1 MLNTLAIANKLQQI
15 DNKLEILNEKVI
27 KLQGKAEGLLETLK
41 VKNGRTTK
49 KNKKRYK
56 KIS

>member
-1 MLNTLAIANKLQQI
+1 MISILAISNKLRQI

-49 KNKKRYK
+49 KNN
-56 KIS
+56 

>member
-1 MLNTLAIANKLQQI
+1 MIAIANKLRKI

-49 KNKKRYK
+49 KNN
-56 KIS
+56 

>member
-1 MLNTLAIANKLQQI
+1 MASILAISNKLRQI

-49 KNKKRYK
+49 KNN
-56 KIS
+56 

>member
-1 MLNTLAIANKLQQI
+1 MLNILAIANKLQQI

-49 KNKKRYK
+49 KNN
-56 KIS
+56 

>member
-49 KNKKRYK
+49 KNN
-56 KIS
+56 

>member
-1 MLNTLAIANKLQQI
+1 MISILAIANKLQQI

-49 KNKKRYK
+49 KNN
-56 KIS
+56 

>member
-49 KNKKRYK
+49 KNK
-56 KIS
+56 

>member
-1 MLNTLAIANKLQQI
+1 MLSVLEINNKLQQI

-49 KNKKRYK
+49 KNN
-56 KIS
+56 

>member
-1 MLNTLAIANKLQQI
+1 VISILAISNKLRQI

-49 KNKKRYK
+49 KNN
-56 KIS
+56 